1 MMILSVSEVLVE
13 SAARA
18 SIAAASLWIGLRLL
32 RVANARVQKA
42 AWTMVLVAAI
52 AMPLFV
58 GWQWRPAWAAV
69 QLPVRSWSSWARVH
83 LAERKHMVAATP
95 VLTRRD
101 VEPTAPPIAESDD
114 NFVIQARALADSGVE
129 PSLVVQQAMTP
140 ATTVVP
146 VTAAPQKVN
155 SFARIIKGAWLAYL
169 GVGAI
174 LLLRLL
180 LGLVSTVRLWL
191 EAKPVEAGA
200 ELEAPAGIE
209 LRSSG
214 RIASPVNIGSG
225 VLLPANYAEWDEEK
239 LRVVLAHESS
249 HVRQRDFYL
258 QMAAGV
264 YAAITWLSPLGW
276 WLKRKLAEL
285 GEAISDHAGL
295 EAASSPS
302 AYAEVLLEFAALP
315 RPTVAG
321 VAMAHSTNLHQRIE
335 RLLNE
340 TSFRSAF
347 ALQRRALAA
356 LVIPVVLIGAA
367 ALVRVQAATLQ
378 TNVPPRDAKLGADA
392 LLAQTDATERS
403 IPTAERAANAASSQA
418 EPATASP
425 EPAPAPAPAAE
436 QTPEGPPVPPAMPI
450 LVMPVA
456 PPVPPVA
463 AVGPIERMRFDPS
476 VFRLEGLAGVYE
488 FNDFDGDPYAIVGDP
503 GSKTHFSGDWD
514 DDNRDA
520 EVEKARSVA
529 HGHFLLFEHDG
540 KYYVVDDPAAVNQ
553 LEEMEKSIS
562 AQREQMH
569 AMSKQMH
576 EQAEQAREEARKARA
591 SAEKVP
597 APDIAKEMAELN
609 AAVAALKAD
618 QGGTISREQLVEIQ
632 RKLSEVQRRLIN
644 VEVKV
649 DVNMNVNQAM
659 REMWADQG
667 KIGQQMGQ
675 IGGEIGRI
683 ARENN
688 SKIRSIIDE
697 SLKNGKAKPVD

>member
-58 GWQWRPAWAAV
+58 GWQGRPAWAAV

-101 VEPTAPPIAESDD
+101 VEPTAQPIAESDD
-114 NFVIQARALADSGVE
+114 NFVIQARALADAGVE
-129 PSLVVQQAMTP
+129 PSPVVQQALTP

-155 SFARIIKGAWLAYL
+155 SFALIIKGAWLAYL
-169 GVGAI
+169 GVGAV

-200 ELEAPAGIE
+200 ELNVPAGIE

-569 AMSKQMH
+569 ALSKQMH

-659 REMWADQG
+659 REMWADEG